1 MSPSSRPTARPAIDR
16 TTRVLAAVGAIALF
30 AGVDPV
36 LRALSDI
43 NGVLAF
49 VVFLLMATIGIA
61 LALLAL
67 GLVARPRVVPTT
79 AGTAAG
85 PECARPGCRTCS
97 RMSARAGSA
106 RSRSSTESGRCSRC
120 TATRRS

>member
-67 GLVARPRVVPTT
+67 GLEARPRDVPTT
-79 AGTAAG
+79 AGTDAG
-85 PECARPGCRTCS
+85 PE
-97 RMSARAGSA
+97 
-106 RSRSSTESGRCSRC
+106 
-120 TATRRS
+120 